1 MVMKAVLNVLQDDG
15 YIVKNAVPDLG
26 LLTAEKH
33 VDIENK
39 ASSFWAKIWQG
50 KNARWKKS
58 SIIECTAN
66 ISEFGEQTRVRVNF
80 QVRVLDNL
88 GNYLEIHQVDEQEFY
103 QTFFSKVDKGI
114 FIQKEQI

>member
-26 LLTAEKH
+26 LLTAEKY

-39 ASSFWAKIWQG
+39 ASSFFARIWRG
-50 KNARWKKS
+50 RNARWKKT

-66 ISEFGEQTRVRVNF
+66 VSDFGEQTRVRVNF

-88 GNYLEIHQVDEQEFY
+88 GNDLSIQQVDEQEFY